1 MSTLQQ
7 LNTEMAV
14 LASNVQRSL
23 VRIIAGSQGVG
34 AGTIWHADG
43 LILTNAHV
51 VGHGHDLQVVLPDK
65 RVLPARVI
73 AHSVERDLAALSVDA
88 AQLPAI
94 PLGKSR
100 LLKPG
105 DFVMALGHPF
115 GIANGATG
123 GVVVGV
129 GRDFPE
135 LPRLAYDGV
144 VANLRLRPGHSGGP
158 LVDFEGRLVGV
169 NMLMNGPEIG
179 VAIAVDVVKDFLRQ
193 TLGTSEAEIVV

>member
-1 MSTLQQ
+1 MNTLQQ
-7 LNTEMAV
+7 LNAEMAE
-14 LASNVQRSL
+14 LASDVQRSL
-23 VRIIAGSQGVG
+23 VRIVAGAHGVG

-51 VGHGHDLQVVLPDK
+51 VGRGRGLQVVLPDK
-65 RVLPARVI
+65 RALPARVI
-73 AHSVERDLAALSVDA
+73 AHSYERDLAALAVDA
-88 AQLPAI
+88 EDLPTI
-94 PLGKSR
+94 PLGQSR

-129 GRDFPE
+129 GREFPE
-135 LPRLAYDGV
+135 LPPLAYDGV

-158 LVDFEGRLVGV
+158 LVDSQGRLVGV

-193 TLGTSEAEIVV
+193 ALGTPEAVVIV

>member
-7 LNTEMAV
+7 LNAEMAD
-14 LASNVQRSL
+14 LASGVQRSL
-23 VRIIAGSQGVG
+23 VRIVAGGHGVG
-34 AGTIWHADG
+34 AGTIWHSDC
-43 LILTNAHV
+43 LIVTNAHV
-51 VGHGHDLQVVLPDK
+51 VGRGRGLQVVLPDK
-65 RVLPARVI
+65 RVLPARVL
-73 AHSVERDLAALSVDA
+73 AHSYERDLAAIYVDA
-88 AQLPAI
+88 TQLPAI

-105 DFVMALGHPF
+105 DFVMALGHPW

-129 GRDFPE
+129 GKDFPE
-135 LPRLAYDGV
+135 LPPLAYDGV

-158 LVDFEGRLVGV
+158 LVDYEGRLVGV

-193 TLGTSEAEIVV
+193 ALGTPVPENVI